1 MAKKAKKLHTS
12 KGIELKIVNPNAAGI
27 DIADTEMQVC
37 VPAGRD
43 GENNRR
49 FGSFTRDLNEISDW
63 LKACGIDTVAMEAT
77 GIYWIPLFSSFSR
90 MGSMCNC
97 AMPGR

>member
-12 KGIELKIVNPNAAGI
+12 KGVELKIVNPNAAGI

-37 VPAGRD
+37 VLAGRD

-49 FGSFTRDLNEISDW
+49 FGSFTRDLNAAKSVEWKW
-63 LKACGIDTVAMEAT
+63 L
-77 GIYWIPLFSSFSR
+77 IYSEL
-90 MGSMCNC
+90 
-97 AMPGR
+97 